1 MSSSQDRCHYFTNT
15 LFFTNYNLIY
25 LCQNLCYFLLTQD
38 HVISHFFLPSFI
50 TLYASNFAHQKK
62 RRGVVLRLRFSYIF
76 SPDTGATLSA
86 LLKNYYETLP
96 HIKCS
101 HPCVQSFIICK
112 AGHKLRMLYNPDP
125 LYPYQMHSMQLVGK
139 YLPPAHC
146 AYIPEYEEWKPM

>member
-1 MSSSQDRCHYFTNT
+1 MSIAVCSDVICKKSRIELCDRMEQCGGAAVFHVCFII
-15 LFFTNYNLIY
+15 IY
-25 LCQNLCYFLLTQD
+25 
-38 HVISHFFLPSFI
+38 
-50 TLYASNFAHQKK
+50 SNFAHQKK

-86 LLKNYYETLP
+86 LLKSYYKTLP